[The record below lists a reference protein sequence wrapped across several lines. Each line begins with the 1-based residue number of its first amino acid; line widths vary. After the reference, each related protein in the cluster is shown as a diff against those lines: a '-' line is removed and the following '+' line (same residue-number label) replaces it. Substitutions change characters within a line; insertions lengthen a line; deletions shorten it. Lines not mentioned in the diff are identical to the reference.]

1 MKKFI
6 LVPDSF
12 KGTLSA
18 LEVCKVMKT
27 QILRFFPEA
36 EVCSIPV
43 ADGGEGTTEA
53 FLTAMGGKLV
63 QLPVSGPF
71 GETVEGF
78 YGILLDGKTAVIEMA
93 ACAGLP
99 MAKGRLDPSRATT
112 YGVGQLMQDAVGK
125 GCTKLV
131 LGLGGSCTNDG
142 GAGAAAAAGA
152 RFFRKDGSVFI
163 PVGSSLEE
171 VETVDLSELKKT
183 FAKVEITVMC
193 DVDSPLY
200 GPKGAAYVFAPQKG
214 ADPAMVRQLDRAL
227 ESFAQ
232 KVGGFPQ
239 APGAGAAGGM
249 GFGMA
254 SFFGAALKRGIDTVL
269 DTVKFRELL
278 KDAGLV
284 FTGEGKLDSQSLCG
298 KVLSGVGE
306 QAKCS
311 GVPVVALV
319 GEIGEGAAAAYEKGI
334 SAVFSINRAPR
345 SLEETAPYAAEN
357 LGLAMENLLRLLKL
371 AWTEKGQM

>member
-1 MKKFI
+1 MEKFI

-18 LEVCKVMKT
+18 SEVCQVMKAR
-27 QILRFFPEA
+27 LLHFFPEA

-53 FLTAMGGKLV
+53 FLTAMGGKLLR
-63 QLPVSGPF
+63 LPVSGPF
-71 GETVEGF
+71 GEIVEGF
-78 YGILLDGKTAVIEMA
+78 YGIFPDEKTAVIEMA

-99 MAKGRLDPSRATT
+99 MAMGRQDPSRTTT
-112 YGVGQLMQDAVGK
+112 YGVGQLMQDAVK
-125 GCTKLV
+125 RGCRKLI

-152 RFFRKDGSVFI
+152 RFFRKDGSVFV
-163 PVGSSLEE
+163 PMGGTLEE
-171 VETVDLSELKKT
+171 VEGVDLTGLRKT
-183 FAKVEITVMC
+183 FSKVEITVMC

-200 GPKGAAYVFAPQKG
+200 GPKGAACVFAPQKG
-214 ADPAMVRQLDRAL
+214 AGPDMVRQLDHAL
-227 ESFAQ
+227 KSFAQ
-232 KVGGFPQ
+232 KVGGDPCS
-239 APGAGAAGGM
+239 PGAGAAGGM

-254 SFFGAALKRGIDTVL
+254 SFFGAALKSGIDTVL
-269 DTVKFRELL
+269 DTVGFQELL
-278 KDAGLV
+278 KGASLV
-284 FTGEGKLDSQSLCG
+284 FTGEGRLDSQSLCG

-306 QAKCS
+306 RAKAA

-319 GEIGEGAAAAYEKGI
+319 GEIGEGFEAAYKKGI

-345 SLEETAPYAAEN
+345 SLAEAAPYAAGN
-357 LGLAMENLLRLLKL
+357 LGLAMENILRLVKL
-371 AWTEKGQM
+371 VLAEKGQL